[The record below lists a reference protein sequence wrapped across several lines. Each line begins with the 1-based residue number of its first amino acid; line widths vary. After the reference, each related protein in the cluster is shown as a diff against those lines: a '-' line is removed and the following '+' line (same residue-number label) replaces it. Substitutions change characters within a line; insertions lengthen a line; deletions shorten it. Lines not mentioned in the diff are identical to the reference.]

1 MPWSAGAYAV
11 AFGRARLT
19 QGPSQGSQGGTI
31 TCKVPEVVV
40 VEEDD
45 PALPTAHVDAACI
58 CCELVARVRA
68 DPADDEELQDVLRV
82 VLQAITGR
90 PQDAAEVATLFQE
103 RFKSA
108 GGGRRL
114 LLGPPASQPE
124 PGGDQGAEEA
134 DGDAAAPAGDASEP
148 ADDAGEPADDAAEP
162 ADDAAAPAA
171 AKAARPEV
179 SQLQQQGPA
188 QPNSSPQASQ
198 VGHPTI
204 TLAIHTSKCLN
215 SCIVVTATCPS

>member
-1 MPWSAGAYAV
+1 
-11 AFGRARLT
+11 
-19 QGPSQGSQGGTI
+19 
-31 TCKVPEVVV
+31 
-40 VEEDD
+40 
-45 PALPTAHVDAACI
+45 
-58 CCELVARVRA
+58 VRA

-90 PQDAAEVATLFQE
+90 PQEAAEVATLFQE

-114 LLGPPASQPE
+114 LLGPP
-124 PGGDQGAEEA
+124 
-134 DGDAAAPAGDASEP
+134 
-148 ADDAGEPADDAAEP
+148 
-162 ADDAAAPAA
+162 
-171 AKAARPEV
+171 
-179 SQLQQQGPA
+179 PA

-204 TLAIHTSKCLN
+204 TLAIQTSKCLN

>member
-1 MPWSAGAYAV
+1 M
-11 AFGRARLT
+11 
-19 QGPSQGSQGGTI
+19 
-31 TCKVPEVVV
+31 
-40 VEEDD
+40 
-45 PALPTAHVDAACI
+45 
-58 CCELVARVRA
+58 RA

-90 PQDAAEVATLFQE
+90 PQEAAEVATLFQE

-148 ADDAGEPADDAAEP
+148 ADDAAEP

-171 AKAARPEV
+171 AKAARPQG

-204 TLAIHTSKCLN
+204 TLAIQTSKCLN